1 MLLISVKVSSPVTP
15 PPTMLMTVDVSFDAV
30 VGVSGRWWLASLWC
44 DADVITDG
52 TVDSSFNRSSEDV
65 DVVDK
70 SGEEISRCD
79 VVNAD
84 TLALTVERSPVV
96 KIVKIIFSSYCLKI
110 GPTPA
115 SLNCLFY
122 QQYNL

>member
-1 MLLISVKVSSPVTP
+1 M
-15 PPTMLMTVDVSFDAV
+15 
-30 VGVSGRWWLASLWC
+30 
-44 DADVITDG
+44 ITDG

-96 KIVKIIFSSYCLKI
+96 KIVKIIFLSYCLKI

-115 SLNCLFY
+115 SLNCFFY